1 MPLEENIP
9 SSKRKPGSRDGVS
22 FFSYFTQ
29 ELTHGYFMD
38 QNDAR
43 YTERRERVYTFLKQ
57 PREIEKMMIYGLFL
71 CLDVFLYVFTF
82 LPLRVLFALLKLLSA
97 PFCWFQ
103 RRSLLDPA
111 QSCDLLKG
119 VIFISC
125 VFCMSYID
133 TSIIYHLVRAQTLIK
148 LYIIYN
154 MLEVADRLFSSF
166 GQDILDALFLT
177 ATESNR
183 QKRES
188 FRVLLHLILAV
199 IYVFSHAVLVLFEAT
214 TLNVAFNS
222 HNKVL
227 LTIMMANNFVEIKG
241 TVFKKYDK
249 NNLFQISCSDI
260 RERFHY
266 FALMLVVLLRNMQQ
280 YSWNYEHFTEIIPN
294 MLMLLSSECVVDW
307 FKHAFV
313 LKFNHIPIESY
324 SEYRAT
330 LAYDVASSRHKD
342 SINDHSD
349 VVSRRLGFIPL
360 PLAVLIFHVT
370 RISIDFHG
378 AAGFLV
384 ILVGYVILT
393 LLKVFNSIVIVG
405 KACCYISDDE
415 AQAANVRVNGARI
428 AVVDPFEQRGNKT
441 ILVSQARA
449 QPPEPTI
456 KPPASGDSGL
466 DSKKL
471 LLSPEKNRKLPK
483 EVTTPARLRSMRA
496 PSVDH
501 TVAAGTNLPSRNDD
515 DLGDIDVLRH
525 ETSECVRSRK
535 RHTATIVKAT
545 VIDEENH

>member
-1 MPLEENIP
+1 
-9 SSKRKPGSRDGVS
+9 
-22 FFSYFTQ
+22 YFTQ
-29 ELTHGYFMD
+29 EMTHGYFMD

-57 PREIEKMMIYGLFL
+57 PREIEKMMIYGLLL

-82 LPLRVLFALLKLLSA
+82 LPLRVLFAAIKLLSA
-97 PFCWFQ
+97 PCCWLQ

-125 VFCMSYID
+125 VFFMSYID

-183 QKRES
+183 LKRGG
-188 FRVLLHLILAV
+188 FRVLLHLILAI

-249 NNLFQISCSDI
+249 NNLFQ
-260 RERFHY
+260 
-266 FALMLVVLLRNMQQ
+266 Q
-280 YSWNYEHFTEIIPN
+280 YSWNYEHFMEIIPN
-294 MLMLLSSECVVDW
+294 MLMLLFSECVVDW

-324 SEYRAT
+324 KEYRAT

-342 SINDHSD
+342 SVNDHSD

-360 PLAVLIFHVT
+360 PLAVLMFHVT

-378 AAGFLV
+378 TAGVLV
-384 ILVGYVILT
+384 IFVGYIILT

-405 KACCYISDDE
+405 KACIYISDDE
-415 AQAANVRVNGARI
+415 AQAANV
-428 AVVDPFEQRGNKT
+428 
-441 ILVSQARA
+441 
-449 QPPEPTI
+449 
-456 KPPASGDSGL
+456 
-466 DSKKL
+466 
-471 LLSPEKNRKLPK
+471 
-483 EVTTPARLRSMRA
+483 
-496 PSVDH
+496 
-501 TVAAGTNLPSRNDD
+501 
-515 DLGDIDVLRH
+515 
-525 ETSECVRSRK
+525 
-535 RHTATIVKAT
+535 
-545 VIDEENH
+545 